1 MKQLTAQPSITCE
14 NGRKKAEC
22 SMSFSQ
28 SHVADFLGHFS
39 QEDTLPHLL

>member
-1 MKQLTAQPSITCE
+1 MKQLAAQPFITCE
-14 NGRKKAEC
+14 NGRKKAEY

-39 QEDTLPHLL
+39 QEDTFLHLL